1 MVPVTGFSLRFEV
14 DSYDLKV
21 GGLVTEC
28 YIYRQYQ
35 AFSLSLYLISPKSE
49 WLKPPSSHF

>member
-1 MVPVTGFSLRFEV
+1 MVPVTGFSLRFKV
-14 DSYDLKV
+14 DRYDLKV

-28 YIYRQYQ
+28 CRQYQ
-35 AFSLSLYLISPKSE
+35 AFSLSLYLNSPKSE